1 MHTGPMTSRAARR
14 FAASLW
20 LLVPW
25 VGACKAESPRAAS
38 EHAHPAFVTSTA
50 NVEKLANA
58 SPKSLLSWADGMQAE
73 YSIVLKSKA
82 HLSTSREL
90 LDLSLSG
97 RLVIRQ
103 LEEQGSS
110 LYVRLAQVELKVN
123 SRADAPELT
132 DLRRELESGFVL
144 AADDGVQ
151 RVSMSRTH
159 SQFAANI
166 AQTIAAGL
174 QLPVPPNQ
182 ASATWEHD
190 EADASGPYTAQYQRE
205 PERER
210 YRKTKLRYVTPP
222 GGRVQEL
229 GVSLDLTPNILESR
243 GILELE
249 RGQLTMLSYE
259 EKLQSHLLEQASVTA
274 ETELLLKVV
283 ARHAAPALSAELDA
297 LRPQLAPLAQDRVER
312 TTSDSRF
319 DESKIGR
326 YDFQSALA
334 TVERITN
341 DGATFKSDASRDPDP
356 AREQKIAS
364 HTEAFIALV
373 AILRTQPKALVAAAA
388 RIRRDPQHAQVL
400 LNALTAAETPESQGV
415 LLELAR
421 ATTTTA
427 SLRESIALSLVRV
440 SKPSN
445 ELIEGLIA
453 WLPERQLGI
462 YAIYGLGAMAR
473 AIRPEQPAVAARIGR
488 VLSERLLQEESSA
501 MRIHLLR
508 GVANSGDSAAF
519 AAVAPLLTSD
529 DDSTR
534 GAAVEALRL
543 MDHPEVDEVI
553 AGRLL
558 EERSH
563 VALRAAINAAKT
575 RSPSGAL
582 AAALSQV
589 ALQSDDS
596 QARYRAV
603 LLMSTWLAAEPAL
616 RQPLT
621 TIAATDQAE
630 DVRNAAKDALSH
642 G

>member
-1 MHTGPMTSRAARR
+1 MHTSPMTSRAARR
-14 FAASLW
+14 LAASLW

-25 VGACKAESPRAAS
+25 GGACKAEPPRPDGVQ
-38 EHAHPAFVTSTA
+38 AHPASVTRSA
-50 NVEKLANA
+50 RAEKPAPP
-58 SPKSLLSWADGMQAE
+58 SPTSLLSWADGVQVE

-82 HLSTSREL
+82 RLSASREL

-97 RLVIRQ
+97 RLVIRR
-103 LEEQGSS
+103 LEAPSSS
-110 LYVRLAQVELKVN
+110 LYARLAQVELKVN
-123 SRADAPELT
+123 SRAEAAELT

-144 AADDGVQ
+144 AGDDGVQ
-151 RVSMSRTH
+151 RVSMSHSH

-174 QLPVPPNQ
+174 QLPVPPNE
-182 ASATWEHD
+182 ASASWEHD

-205 PERER
+205 PGRER
-210 YRKTKLRYVTPP
+210 YRKTKLRYSSPP

-229 GVSLDLTPNILESR
+229 GVNLDLTPTILESR
-243 GILELE
+243 GLLELE
-249 RGQLTMLSYE
+249 RGQLTLLRYE
-259 EKLQSHLLEQASVTA
+259 EKLQSQLLDQASVTA
-274 ETELLLKVV
+274 DTELVLKVV
-283 ARHAAPALSAELDA
+283 ARQAAPALSAELEA
-297 LRPQLAPLAQDRVER
+297 LRPQLAPLARDRVAR

-326 YDFQSALA
+326 YDFHSALA

-341 DGATFKSDASRDPDP
+341 DGGTFKADASRDPDP
-356 AREQKIAS
+356 AREQKIAN

-373 AILRTQPKALVAAAA
+373 AILRTQPKALLAAAA
-388 RIRRDPQHAQVL
+388 RIRREPQHAQVL

-421 ATTTTA
+421 ATTTAA

-440 SKPSN
+440 SKPSDQ
-445 ELIEGLIA
+445 LIEGLIA

-473 AIRPEQPAVAARIGR
+473 AIRAQRPAVAARIGR
-488 VLSERLLQEESSA
+488 VLSERLLHEESSA

-519 AAVAPLLTSD
+519 AAVAPLLTSE

-543 MDHPEVDEVI
+543 MDHPEVDAVI

-575 RSPSGAL
+575 RTPSAAL

-630 DVRNAAKDALSH
+630 DVRNAAKDALSR